1 MSVRIAAIRTL
12 DQIISSSVKA
22 ATAMADA
29 QCEEKDR
36 RLLHEL
42 VYGVLRHFYA
52 LEADFSRYCKAKPDA
67 IAHCALLLGTYQIR
81 HMRIPTH
88 AAVSE
93 TVAAM
98 DKMQPKA
105 KGFVNAVLR
114 RVTEHEPPKKFK
126 PHQRSELP
134 KWVYASWRDAFGAEV
149 VQGFSDV
156 LKQPPALCLAVFEAR
171 DAWIE
176 KVQAMGIDAEAGLL
190 SPYAVLLP
198 SGTDVISLPGFAEG
212 DFTVMDQAA
221 QAAVMALN
229 VEQADGLILD
239 LCAAPGGKTA
249 LLSKRFPAAT
259 IIAVEL
265 NEKRVPRLIENLE
278 RLQCNNV
285 SIIQADVGNLPFST
299 NSVDALLLDAPCS
312 ASGIL
317 RRHPDAKFLHDQT
330 EITRLSVIQ
339 QTLLKEAVRVIRH
352 DAELV
357 YAVCSIHP
365 EENEQVVQHFDV
377 VKSERLLPSS
387 VNDGFFFSTVKTP
400 DKQS

>member
-1 MSVRIAAIRTL
+1 MAA
-12 DQIISSSVKA
+12 
-22 ATAMADA
+22 AD
-29 QCEEKDR
+29 CEEKDR

-52 LEADFSRYCKAKPDA
+52 LEADFSRFCKAKPDA

-98 DKMQPKA
+98 DKLQPKA

-114 RVTEHEPPKKFK
+114 RVTENEPPKKLK
-126 PHQRSELP
+126 PHQRTELP
-134 KWVYASWRDAFGAEV
+134 KWIYASWRDAFGAEAV
-149 VQGFSDV
+149 LHFSEA
-156 LKQPPALCLAVFEAR
+156 LKQPPALCLAVFENRA
-171 DAWIE
+171 AWIE
-176 KVQAMGIDAEAGLL
+176 RVQAMGIQAEAGAL

-198 SGTDVISLPGFAEG
+198 SGADVISLPGFAEG
-212 DFTVMDQAA
+212 AFTVMDQAA

-229 VEQADGLILD
+229 VNRPDAVIVD

-249 LLSKRFPAAT
+249 MLSKRFPEAR

-265 NEKRVPRLIENLE
+265 NEKRIPRLIENLQ
-278 RLQCNNV
+278 RLQCDNV
-285 SIIQADVGNLPFST
+285 AVLRADASRLPFFEA
-299 NSVDALLLDAPCS
+299 SVDALILDAPCS

-317 RRHPDAKFLHDQT
+317 RRHPDAKFLHDQD
-330 EITRLSVIQ
+330 EVAKLACLQ
-339 QTLLKEAVRVIRH
+339 KTLLTEALRVVN
-352 DAELV
+352 DGAELV

-365 EENEQVVQHFDV
+365 QENEQVLTCADV
-377 VKSERLLPSS
+377 VSSERLFPSAS
-387 VNDGFFFSTVKTP
+387 HDGFFFASIKAAESHTKRNTG
-400 DKQS
+400 KSNA

>member
-1 MSVRIAAIRTL
+1 
-12 DQIISSSVKA
+12 
-22 ATAMADA
+22 MAVVD
-29 QCEEKDR
+29 CEEKDR

-52 LEADFSRYCKAKPDA
+52 LEADFSRFCKAKPDA

-98 DKMQPKA
+98 DKLQPKA
-105 KGFVNAVLR
+105 KGFVNAVMR
-114 RVTEHEPPKKFK
+114 RVTENEPPKKLK
-126 PHQRSELP
+126 PHQRTELP
-134 KWVYASWRDAFGAEV
+134 KWVYASWRDAFGAEA
-149 VQGFSDV
+149 VQHFSEV
-156 LKQPPALCLAVFEAR
+156 LKQPPALCLAVFEDR
-171 DAWIE
+171 DAWIAE
-176 KVQAMGIDAEAGLL
+176 VRAMGFEAEAGLL

-212 DFTVMDQAA
+212 GFTVMDQAA
-221 QAAVMALN
+221 QAAVIALSVN
-229 VEQADGLILD
+229 RPDALIVD

-249 LLSKRFPAAT
+249 MLSKRFPEAN

-265 NEKRVPRLIENLE
+265 NEKRIPRLIENLQ

-285 SIIQADVGNLPFST
+285 SVLRADAGQLPFSQG
-299 NSVDALLLDAPCS
+299 SIDALILDAPCS

-317 RRHPDAKFLHDQT
+317 RRHPDAKFLHDQD
-330 EITRLSVIQ
+330 EVAKLASLQ
-339 QTLLKEAVRVIRH
+339 KTLLNEAMRVVK
-352 DAELV
+352 DEAELV

-365 EENEQVVQHFDV
+365 QENELVLSYVDV
-377 VKSERLLPSS
+377 VNATRLFPSAS
-387 VNDGFFFSTVKTP
+387 HDGFFFASIKATGKSMS
-400 DKQS
+400 DN